1 MIYIHR
7 SEITKE
13 RWTDTSYLRNDNKE
27 EFREKAKYGNRHA
40 VFVKGALLGEI
51 HNDKYNATDV
61 PIGTINHASKYVEEK
76 TSIPQGLATLGIVL
90 GLGYIG
96 YKTIKY
102 LSKNI

>member
-1 MIYIHR
+1 MNMIHR

-13 RWTDTSYLRNDNKE
+13 RWTDTSYLRNDGKE

-51 HNDKYNATDV
+51 HYDKYNATDIPV
-61 PIGTINHASKYVEEK
+61 GTINHASNYVEEK
-76 TSIPQGLATLGIVL
+76 TSIPKGLVALGIVL

-96 YKTIKY
+96 YKTIKHF
-102 LSKNI
+102 SKS